1 MGRSVPML
9 RDTRKPTLGP
19 PGSRAVR
26 RARLADA
33 IASWVLVLDGLALL
47 ALIGKVILEGR
58 WTHLECES
66 VESHVL
72 GGLVQGAEW
81 MLLAALVGGIGALVL
96 RTRRK
101 LRAAGAV
108 ALTIPIFLV
117 AAVVGM
123 FGCY

>member
-1 MGRSVPML
+1 MPREMK
-9 RDTRKPTLGP
+9 KPTLGAS
-19 PGSRAVR
+19 GSRAAR
-26 RARLADA
+26 RMRLADA
-33 IASWVLVLDGLALL
+33 SASWALVLDSLALL
-47 ALIGKVILEGR
+47 ALIGKLILEDR
-58 WTHLECES
+58 WTYLECES

-81 MLLAALVGGIGALVL
+81 ILLASFAGGIGALVL
-96 RTRRK
+96 RTSRK
-101 LRAAGAV
+101 FRAAGAV